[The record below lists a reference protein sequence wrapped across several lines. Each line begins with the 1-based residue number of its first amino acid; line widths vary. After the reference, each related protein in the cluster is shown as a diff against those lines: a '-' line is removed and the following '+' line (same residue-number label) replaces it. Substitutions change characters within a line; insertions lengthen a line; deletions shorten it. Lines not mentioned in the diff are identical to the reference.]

1 MNLFFGLF
9 LIPILV
15 FGMGWGL
22 LWYLNFRPAPIV
34 EESVHNDPD
43 APTLSGSRTLRI
55 LTYNVQYLAGTKYS
69 FFYDGG
75 PDTVA
80 SESDVNST
88 MKEVAEFILAVDAD
102 FVLLQEVDVNAKRSS
117 YVDQI
122 GGLRAHLSSRYP
134 AFVSSYYWWSRFVP
148 HPKVWGPVGMKM
160 LVFSKYELGK
170 AYRHR
175 LAQTPGN
182 PLNRDFNIKRAFL
195 EVMVP
200 LRGGTGLILINTHLE
215 AFTKGTDVLQLQVEQ
230 IRQYLKA
237 LDARGIPWI
246 LGGDFNALPPGQFE
260 CLPMFDR
267 GSHSD
272 RAELQKLFKEY
283 QGVPSVDDATGASSR
298 DFFTFT
304 ARDGISRRPIR
315 TLDYLFVSPLFR
327 ISEYFVEQ
335 DVALKLSD
343 HLPVIAEFGRPRMER
358 KIEAPNRGIE
368 RIQSLLIALLC
379 KDSRVRPTNF

>member
-15 FGMGWGL
+15 FGMGWWL

-43 APTLSGSRTLRI
+43 APTLSGSGTLRI

-88 MKEVAEFILAVDAD
+88 MKEVAEFINAVDAD
-102 FVLLQEVDVNAKRSS
+102 FVLLQEVDVNAKRSG

-122 GGLRAHLSSRYP
+122 GGLRIHLSSRYP

-148 HPKVWGPVGMKM
+148 HLKVWGPVGMKM
-160 LVFSKYELGK
+160 LVLSKYELGK
-170 AYRHR
+170 AYRHS

-215 AFTKGTDVLQLQVEQ
+215 AFTEGTDVLQLQVEQ
-230 IRQYLKA
+230 ISQHLKA
-237 LDARGIPWI
+237 LDARDIPWI

-272 RAELQKLFKEY
+272 RAELQELFKEY

-304 ARDGISRRPIR
+304 ARDGNSRRPIR

-343 HLPVIAEFGRPRMER
+343 HLPVIAEFGRPRTER
-358 KIEAPNRGIE
+358 KIEDE
-368 RIQSLLIALLC
+368 
-379 KDSRVRPTNF
+379 D